1 MSVKDEQ
8 LQEIEAL
15 NSIYPDEITGL
26 FLVFSF
32 IYLSLTILYLQI
44 STVLSEDPY
53 PEFKLMIKPTAND
66 EDDLKR
72 R

>member
-26 FLVFSF
+26 FFS
-32 IYLSLTILYLQI
+32 YLSLTILYLQI

-53 PEFKLMIKPTAND
+53 PEFKLIIKPTAND
-66 EDDLKR
+66 EDELKR

>member
-26 FLVFSF
+26 FFCF
-32 IYLSLTILYLQI
+32 ISYLFIFYYLI
-44 STVLSEDPY
+44 SS
-53 PEFKLMIKPTAND
+53 N
-66 EDDLKR
+66 
-72 R
+72 